1 MNQQRMT
8 NACRLLADHVQQA
21 QLDESLYE
29 EVKFLRTEM
38 VTLLLDKGNQEELS
52 QDFEQQSED
61 EVQNPWLRELTDR
74 YFN

>member
-29 EVKFLRTEM
+29 ELKFLRTEM
-38 VTLLLDKGNQEELS
+38 VTLLLDKGNQEELF
-52 QDFEQQSED
+52 QDFEQQFED
-61 EVQNPWLRELTDR
+61 EVQNPCLRELTNR